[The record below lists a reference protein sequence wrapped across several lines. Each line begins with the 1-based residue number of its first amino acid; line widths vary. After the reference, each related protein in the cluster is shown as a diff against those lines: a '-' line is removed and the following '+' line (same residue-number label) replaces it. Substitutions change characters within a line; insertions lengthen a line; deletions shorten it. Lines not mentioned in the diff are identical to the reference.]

1 MGLLLILKGL
11 MRSLLRFMESNIIL
25 LTTAILLTACTH
37 NPKIV
42 FPKKGYQN
50 IQWSAK
56 EQSQNI
62 SVRHLAHTEYSSSHL
77 IRVKGSEKP
86 HFHDYHDL
94 TVTIISGKAIVHFW
108 NHEVVLEK
116 GDVVTIPKGVYHWAE
131 NIDSDASV
139 VFATF
144 SPPYRGKDKRLAKTI
159 HINR

>member
-1 MGLLLILKGL
+1 
-11 MRSLLRFMESNIIL
+11 MESNTIL
-25 LTTAILLTACTH
+25 LATATILLTACTH

-50 IQWSAK
+50 VQWSAK

-77 IRVKGSEKP
+77 IRLKGAEKP